1 MRTSKSRLIALFL
14 AAACVAAPTA
24 LAIRSAPKAGADI
37 PIDHVVVFMQE
48 NRSSDHYLG
57 KLHFEGQPG
66 MAPEPVGAS
75 NPNPLNPLAPPIKAY
90 HETRYCEPADLD
102 HSWNGSHTEYDN
114 GAMDGFTKANE
125 NAADPTG
132 SRTMGY
138 YDQTDLPFYYGL
150 DNTFATSD
158 TYFDSV
164 LTQTFPNRFYAL
176 TGTSFGHIAND
187 VPTDPANDYSQKTIF
202 ENLDAKGISWKVY
215 YSEVPFAG
223 LFSYVRDHAAGHLF
237 PISQYYVDAAAGQL
251 PQVSYVD
258 PIFVASANT
267 ETDEHPPS
275 NIQVGQQFSSTV
287 VNALMQSPNWSSSA
301 LFLTYDENGG
311 FYDHV
316 PPPAAVTP
324 DDIPPMLKPGD
335 APGGF
340 DRLGFRVPV
349 SVVSPYSKAHYVSH
363 ITYDHT
369 STLKFIET
377 RFGLPPLTRRDAA
390 AADMTDFFDFSHQ
403 SFATPPTLPPAT
415 INAAQFAACATAP
428 PNTGV

>member
-1 MRTSKSRLIALFL
+1 
-14 AAACVAAPTA
+14 
-24 LAIRSAPKAGADI
+24 
-37 PIDHVVVFMQE
+37 
-48 NRSSDHYLG
+48 
-57 KLHFEGQPG
+57 
-66 MAPEPVGAS
+66 
-75 NPNPLNPLAPPIKAY
+75 
-90 HETRYCEPADLD
+90 
-102 HSWNGSHTEYDN
+102 
-114 GAMDGFTKANE
+114 
-125 NAADPTG
+125 
-132 SRTMGY
+132 
-138 YDQTDLPFYYGL
+138 
-150 DNTFATSD
+150 
-158 TYFDSV
+158 
-164 LTQTFPNRFYAL
+164 
-176 TGTSFGHIAND
+176 
-187 VPTDPANDYSQKTIF
+187 
-202 ENLDAKGISWKVY
+202 
-215 YSEVPFAG
+215 
-223 LFSYVRDHAAGHLF
+223 
-237 PISQYYVDAAAGQL
+237 L

-258 PIFVASANT
+258 PIFIASANT
-267 ETDEHPPS
+267 ENDEHPPS
-275 NIQVGQQFSSTV
+275 NIQVGQQFSSNV

-324 DDIPPMLKPGD
+324 DDIPPMLQPGD
-335 APGGF
+335 APGAF

-415 INAAQFAACATAP
+415 INPAQFAACATAP

>member
-1 MRTSKSRLIALFL
+1 VRISKSRLIALFL
-14 AAACVAAPTA
+14 GAACIAGPAAVAV
-24 LAIRSAPKAGADI
+24 RSAPKAGAAI
-37 PIDHVVVFMQE
+37 PVDHVVVMMQE
-48 NRSSDHYLG
+48 NRAADHYLG
-57 KLHFEGQPG
+57 QLHFEGQNG
-66 MAPEPVGAS
+66 YAPEPRGAS
-75 NPNPLNPLAPPIKAY
+75 NPNPLNPLAPAIKAY

-125 NAADPTG
+125 DPSDPTG

-138 YDQTDLPFYYGL
+138 YDRTDLPFYYGL

-164 LTQTFPNRFYAL
+164 LSQTFPNRFYELA
-176 TGTSFGHIAND
+176 GTSFGHIRND
-187 VPTDPANDYSQKTIF
+187 FPTDQNAGFTQKTIF
-202 ENLDAKGISWKVY
+202 ENLDAKGITWKIY
-215 YSEVPFAG
+215 YSQIAFA
-223 LFSYVRDHAAGHLF
+223 LEFQYVNRHQAGHVF
-237 PISQYYVDAAAGQL
+237 PIDQYYADAKAGTL

-267 ETDEHPPS
+267 ENDEHPPS
-275 NIQVGQQFSSTV
+275 NIQVGQQFSSNV
-287 VNALMQSPNWSSSA
+287 INALMQSPNWSSSA

-324 DDIPPMLKPGD
+324 DDIGPMLQPGD
-335 APGGF
+335 TPGAF

-415 INAAQFAACATAP
+415 IDAAQFAACNSAP

>member
-1 MRTSKSRLIALFL
+1 MAGP
-14 AAACVAAPTA
+14 AAVAV
-24 LAIRSAPKAGADI
+24 RSAPKAGAAI
-37 PIDHVVVFMQE
+37 PVDHIVVMMQE

-57 KLHFEGQPG
+57 KLHFEGQPA
-66 MAPEPVGAS
+66 MQPEPLGAS

-125 NAADPTG
+125 DPSDPTG

-164 LTQTFPNRFYAL
+164 LSQTFPNRFYELA
-176 TGTSFGHIAND
+176 GTSFGHIRND
-187 VPTDPANDYSQKTIF
+187 LPSGPNDFDVRTIF
-202 ENLDAKGISWKVY
+202 QDLDEHGISWKIY
-215 YSEVPFAG
+215 YSQIAFGMEFK
-223 LFSYVRDHAAGHLF
+223 YVRDHAAGHVV
-237 PISQYYVDAAAGQL
+237 PIDQYYADAAAGTL
-251 PQVSYVD
+251 PQVAYVD
-258 PIFVASANT
+258 PIFIASANT

-275 NIQVGQQFSSTV
+275 NIQVGEQYSSDV
-287 VNALMQSPNWSSSA
+287 INALMHSPNWSSSA

-316 PPPAAVTP
+316 PPPSAVTP
-324 DDIPPMLKPGD
+324 DDIPPMLQPGD
-335 APGGF
+335 TPGAF

-349 SVVSPYSKAHYVSH
+349 SVVSPYSKPHYVSH

-390 AADMTDFFDFSHQ
+390 AADMTDFFDFSHA
-403 SFATPPTLPPAT
+403 SFATPPALPPAP
-415 INAAQFAACATAP
+415 IDPAQFAACNSAP